1 MKFKCNSCRHVFE
14 HEANQN
20 ECFCPKCGNIST
32 RCAEG
37 KEEEHHAFCKEC
49 GTEIP
54 AGSTSCPVCGCP
66 ASSSKPRHCR
76 ECGAEL
82 KDSVHVCPHCGCPVS
97 PAMPLPVAIFPPVTI
112 NQTAIPMEVDE
123 QELSLPQRSKAL
135 YWYIGGIAAIML
147 VGFGLFYSA
156 TDFFKDKAS
165 ASESVTQTPTQVVI
179 DGTNLRMRYA
189 PLPEAETYKRIDG
202 SDCYP
207 KKGERFTY
215 KGETGDFYKID
226 YNGLEL
232 YVSKLHTHTE

>member
-20 ECFCPKCGNIST
+20 ECFCPKCGNTST
-32 RCAEG
+32 RCTEG

-66 ASSSKPRHCR
+66 ASSKPRHCR
-76 ECGAEL
+76 ECGVEL
-82 KDSVHVCPHCGCPVS
+82 TDSVHVCPQCGCPVS

-112 NQTAIPMEVDE
+112 NQKAIPMEVDE

>member
-20 ECFCPKCGNIST
+20 ECFCPKCGNTST
-32 RCAEG
+32 RCAEE
-37 KEEEHHAFCKEC
+37 KEDEHHAFCKEC

-66 ASSSKPRHCR
+66 
-76 ECGAEL
+76 
-82 KDSVHVCPHCGCPVS
+82 VS
-97 PAMPLPVAIFPPVTI
+97 PATPLPVAIFPPLSIT
-112 NQTAIPMEVDE
+112 QTAIPMEVDE
-123 QELSLPQRSKAL
+123 QELSLPPRSKAL
-135 YWYIGGIAAIML
+135 YWYIGGIVAIL
-147 VGFGLFYSA
+147 LIGFGVFYSA

-202 SDCYP
+202 SACYP

-232 YVSKLHTHTE
+232 YVSKLHTHIE